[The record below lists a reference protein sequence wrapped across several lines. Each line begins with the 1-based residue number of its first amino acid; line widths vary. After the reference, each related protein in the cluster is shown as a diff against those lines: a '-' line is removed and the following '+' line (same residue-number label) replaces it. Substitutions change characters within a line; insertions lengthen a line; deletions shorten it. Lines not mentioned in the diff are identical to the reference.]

1 MNYKSTRWL
10 LRKVEHA
17 RDLGLIKD
25 FTIVNTCEVDSF
37 LTIMFYP
44 KTPLITKKK
53 LAAHIA
59 DSYEDVVKVVFQKA
73 SQTLVVQY
81 IDWEIL
87 PTKIA
92 F

>member
-1 MNYKSTRWL
+1 MNYRSTRWL

-17 RDLGLIKD
+17 RDLGLIED
-25 FTIVNTCEVDSF
+25 FTIVNRCEIDSF

-44 KTPLITKKK
+44 KTPIMTKKK

-59 DSYEDVVKVVFQKA
+59 ESYEDIVHVRFQKGT
-73 SQTLVVQY
+73 QTLVVQY